1 MPFVRL
7 GRLASLANYVYVCAY
22 MYMYICV
29 YMSVYNICMCIL
41 QFTCM
46 YTVQMLLEVNSH
58 IAELRPSVS
67 APKLDVLEIVPMQ
80 QLLGGNM
87 YTHVYY
93 IDA

>member
-1 MPFVRL
+1 
-7 GRLASLANYVYVCAY
+7 
-22 MYMYICV
+22 MYMYVRTCTCI
-29 YMSVYNICMCIL
+29 SVYICLCIIYICMCIL